1 MSTFKLDI
9 SKFIDKTSKTADAE
23 VRKICLDLL
32 TGIVLKTPVDTGRAR
47 ANWFTSIG
55 SPSNETTNF
64 TADAGR
70 GITAPNQSAASITAI
85 SRGGA
90 DIAKATGNILWIT
103 NNLPYIYRL
112 EFGTYNAGPK
122 TAGGFSRQA
131 PAGMV
136 RVTVNDITRQLT

>member
-1 MSTFKLDI
+1 MSSFTLDLN
-9 SKFIDKTSKTADAE
+9 KFINKTSKTADAE

-55 SPSNETTNF
+55 SPSAKVTVSTDPSGSS
-64 TADAGR
+64 TISG
-70 GITAPNQSAASITAI
+70 GLSAI
-85 SRGGA
+85 S
-90 DIAKATGNILWIT
+90 KATGNVLWIT

-112 EFGTYNAGPK
+112 EFEGWSK
-122 TAGGFSRQA
+122 QA

-136 RVTVNDITRQLT
+136 RVTINDIKRQLR

>member
-9 SKFIDKTSKTADAE
+9 SKFIDKTSKSADAQ
-23 VRKICLDLL
+23 VRKICLDLV

-55 SPSNETTNF
+55 NPTDNVTESI
-64 TADAGR
+64 DASGSST
-70 GITAPNQSAASITAI
+70 IASSLSAI
-85 SRGGA
+85 S
-90 DIAKATGNILWIT
+90 KATGNVLWIT

-112 EFGTYNAGPK
+112 EFEGW
-122 TAGGFSRQA
+122 SRQA

>member
-1 MSTFKLDI
+1 MSSFTLDLN
-9 SKFIDKTSKTADAE
+9 KFIDKTSRTADAE

-55 SPSNETTNF
+55 SPSSNTTSF
-64 TADAGR
+64 TADTGR
-70 GITAPNQSAASITAI
+70 GISAPSRSAASTAAI
-85 SRGGA
+85 SRGMGA
-90 DIAKATGNILWIT
+90 ISKATGNVLWIT

-112 EFGTYNAGPK
+112 EFEGWSK
-122 TAGGFSRQA
+122 QA

-136 RVTVNDITRQLT
+136 RVTIDDVKRQLR

>member
-1 MSTFKLDI
+1 MSTFTLDI
-9 SKFIDKTSKTADAE
+9 SKFVDKASKTVDAE

-55 SPSNETTNF
+55 SPSGNV
-64 TADAGR
+64 TASTDPSG
-70 GITAPNQSAASITAI
+70 SSAI
-85 SRGGA
+85 SSGLSA
-90 DIAKATGNILWIT
+90 ISKATGNVLWIT

-112 EFGTYNAGPK
+112 EFGTYNDGPK
-122 TAGGFSRQA
+122 TVGGFSRQA

-136 RVTVNDITRQLT
+136 RVTINDIARQLR

>member
-1 MSTFKLDI
+1 MSTFNLDI
-9 SKFIDKTSKTADAE
+9 SNFIDKTSKTADAE

-55 SPSNETTNF
+55 NPSAN
-64 TADAGR
+64 
-70 GITAPNQSAASITAI
+70 ITEATDPSGSSSISSSMSAI
-85 SRGGA
+85 S
-90 DIAKATGNILWIT
+90 KATGNVLWIT

-112 EFGTYNAGPK
+112 EFEGWSK
-122 TAGGFSRQA
+122 QA

-136 RVTVNDITRQLT
+136 RVTANDIARQLS

>member
-1 MSTFKLDI
+1 MSTFKLDV
-9 SKFIDKTSKTADAE
+9 SKFIDKTSKTVDAE

-55 SPSNETTNF
+55 SPSSSTINF
-64 TADAGR
+64 TGDTGR
-70 GITAPNQSAASITAI
+70 GISAPNRSAASAEAI
-85 SRGGA
+85 SRGSSV
-90 DIAKATGNILWIT
+90 IAKATGNVLWIT

-112 EFGTYNAGPK
+112 EFEGW
-122 TAGGFSRQA
+122 SRQA

-136 RVTVNDITRQLT
+136 RVTVNDIARQLR

>member
-1 MSTFKLDI
+1 MSTFKLDV

-47 ANWFTSIG
+47 ANWFTSINSPTAKVTVSTDPSG
-55 SPSNETTNF
+55 SS
-64 TADAGR
+64 
-70 GITAPNQSAASITAI
+70 AI
-85 SRGGA
+85 SNGLSA
-90 DIAKATGNILWIT
+90 ISKATGNVLWIT

-112 EFGTYNAGPK
+112 EFEGWSK
-122 TAGGFSRQA
+122 QA

-136 RVTVNDITRQLT
+136 RVTVNDIARQLR

>member
-1 MSTFKLDI
+1 MSTFKLDV
-9 SKFIDKTSKTADAE
+9 SKFIDKTSETADAE

-55 SPSNETTNF
+55 SPSINVTESTDPSGSSTIAN
-64 TADAGR
+64 
-70 GITAPNQSAASITAI
+70 SLTAI
-85 SRGGA
+85 S
-90 DIAKATGNILWIT
+90 KATGDILWIT

-112 EFGTYNAGPK
+112 EFEGW
-122 TAGGFSRQA
+122 SRQA

-136 RVTVNDITRQLT
+136 RVTINDITRQLT

>member
-9 SKFIDKTSKTADAE
+9 SKFMDKTSKTADAQ
-23 VRKICLDLL
+23 VRKICLDLV

-47 ANWFTSIG
+47 ANWFTSTG
-55 SPSNETTNF
+55 SPTDNITEST
-64 TADAGR
+64 DASGSSTIA
-70 GITAPNQSAASITAI
+70 GSLGAI
-85 SRGGA
+85 SQ
-90 DIAKATGNILWIT
+90 ATGNVLWIT

-112 EFGTYNAGPK
+112 EFEGW
-122 TAGGFSRQA
+122 SRQA